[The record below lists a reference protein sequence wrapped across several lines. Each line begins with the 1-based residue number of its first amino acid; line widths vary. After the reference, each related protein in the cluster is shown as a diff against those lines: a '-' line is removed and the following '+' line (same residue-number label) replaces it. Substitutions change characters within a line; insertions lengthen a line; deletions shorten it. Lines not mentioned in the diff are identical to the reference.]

1 MKQNLKWLVFGAATI
16 GMGMSLP
23 SCPGQQ
29 AMQQQLD
36 TLQTAQ
42 AELQKKIQA
51 QEAQI
56 KTITQTQEQEKQL
69 LEQMTGAIQAQR
81 GALEQLNDAVKTLQ
95 SQPAPSKAAASKA
108 KATKK
113 KGR

>member
-1 MKQNLKWLVFGAATI
+1 MKQNLKWLVFGAAII

-36 TLQTAQ
+36 TLQTTQ

-81 GALEQLNDAVKTLQ
+81 GALEQLNDAVKNLQ
-95 SQPAPSKAAASKA
+95 SQPAPSKGAASKA
-108 KATKK
+108 KMTKK